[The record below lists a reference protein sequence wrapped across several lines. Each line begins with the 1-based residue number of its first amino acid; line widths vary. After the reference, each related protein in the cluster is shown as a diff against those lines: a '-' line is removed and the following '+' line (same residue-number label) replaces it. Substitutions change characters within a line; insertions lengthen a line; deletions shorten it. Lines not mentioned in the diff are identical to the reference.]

1 MRSRRAAALLIFGM
15 IGIAIVWFLSNS
27 AFRSSDPVLDVTE
40 KTLRHDSELTG
51 VCPWRDA
58 KADRARY
65 FPTATETH
73 DEMLALGRQRRAA
86 SALLGRSPTA
96 EESLLRVHRLE
107 RNSMLVGTIVT
118 RCLRGEAGVIE
129 LVLAVDAH
137 GKVCGAHIQRMREP
151 DETARLLRSR
161 TWYAPMIGK
170 DASADWFAVG
180 KLSQQPKSVQTSA
193 RAVLEGIH
201 YTLILLDLAAAE
213 VKARRESSR
222 SVTVKQPR

>member
-73 DEMLALGRQRRAA
+73 DEMLALGRQRKAA
-86 SALLGRSPTA
+86 AALLGRSPTA

-180 KLSQQPKSVQTSA
+180 RLSQQPKSVQTSA

-201 YTLILLDLAAAE
+201 NTLILLDLAAAE
-213 VKARRESSR
+213 AKARPVSSR
-222 SVTVKQPR
+222 SVPVKQLG